1 MTDAHKPAF
10 YLFDGYNLMN
20 ASAFRERQDL
30 IDGLASYLA
39 YEGAR
44 GVVVFDGRGDESE
57 FGPLQVR
64 FAALADHLIE
74 RLAAE
79 RRESHDI
86 FVVTSDREIRGTT
99 GQSVR
104 HRTASE
110 FMAELAGKP
119 DANSNATQS
128 TRISETLGRATREHL
143 ERLRRGMD

>member
-1 MTDAHKPAF
+1 MAEAPKPAF

-20 ASAFRERQDL
+20 ASEIRERQGLVD
-30 IDGLASYLA
+30 DLASYLA
-39 YEGAR
+39 YKGAR

-64 FAALADHLIE
+64 FAASADHLIE

-79 RRESHDI
+79 RRDTYEV

-99 GQSVR
+99 GHVR

-110 FMAELAGKP
+110 FMAELAGKHEES
-119 DANSNATQS
+119 SNATRS
-128 TRISETLGRATREHL
+128 TRIAETLDSTTREQL